1 MQAAAHLDRAQP
13 PRSSAFQRK
22 QHGGGRL
29 SAADTM
35 SAKATARGSTPTSLQ
50 QRRRLYILTE
60 AGKPIWASTG
70 ESEAALAPL
79 MGLAT
84 AVVGFAESSSTLDAW
99 TDLRCRQDKQLR
111 RRLQHARPGSRD
123 KGRSGGGENQK
134 GGAADDGEYDDD
146 GFSDT
151 AASAEAMMMP
161 APRRDRVRC
170 VVAGRSRMVFLN
182 RGAVLLLAVSHL
194 LDDTESFLAL
204 LLESLYH
211 QILFTLTA
219 GVQKTVRV

>member
-1 MQAAAHLDRAQP
+1 MTAP
-13 PRSSAFQRK
+13 P
-22 QHGGGRL
+22 
-29 SAADTM
+29 
-35 SAKATARGSTPTSLQ
+35 PSLH

-111 RRLQHARPGSRD
+111 RRLQPRQHAQPGNRENEE
-123 KGRSGGGENQK
+123 GGGGGGGGGGEEKNQK
-134 GGAADDGEYDDD
+134 GAADDGEYDDD
-146 GFSDT
+146 GATES
-151 AASAEAMMMP
+151 AAMVMMP

-182 RGAVLLLAVSHL
+182 RGAVVLLAVSP